1 MAWKKILFSGSSG
14 ELSSLAVDG
23 NITGVFQGALS
34 SSAQIADDISGS
46 ISAAAIVNLG
56 AGILSG
62 SQHEGMNLSGSFSG
76 SYIGNGS
83 GLTNLDVAQVATIKN
98 DFTNQTSVNV
108 DHNFDSRNVN
118 IAVYNDSNVQILP
131 ASVTLSTVNRAVV
144 TFDSSTSGYIV
155 ASKGGH
161 IVSGSVSADN
171 ISGLDTKLV
180 NLGFASTGSNTF
192 TADQN
197 FGGHL
202 LPSVDETYDLGSPSK
217 KWRDLHLSG
226 SSIFLGDAKLSV
238 QGGTLQVL
246 ESGSD
251 DIAASNLSGSFTGS
265 FTGDGSALTGV
276 VAAGTISSSAQI
288 ADEISGSGDVR
299 FEALNAVTSSYAT
312 KLGLGIIS
320 ASVLSSP
327 SQGTVRLATN
337 GVNTDVDTGLQ
348 AGDSPTFTNLTL
360 TGDLEVQGTTT
371 TIDSTTLDIGDNII
385 ALNGT
390 GAVLG
395 GLHVNDANGPASGS
409 LLWDGTN
416 NKWIAGASGSEVTVA
431 LLEGQGLVSGSASQ
445 VRTFLNVE
453 DGADVTDTSNVT
465 SAGALMDSEV
475 ASLALIKELTAA
487 QISGSGNIRFEAL
500 NTKTG
505 SLQSEIDALEAVN
518 FSAGTGLTGGGTLA
532 SNRTFNVVSAN
543 NGIVANADN
552 IELATASSTFTDGVK
567 AKLSAEGVISSSA
580 QIDGDFLNTTGDDV
594 LSGSA
599 QIAVEISGSFV
610 SASNALQG
618 QIDSITTSFTLSA
631 DSGTNDTF
639 NSGETLTFTGDN
651 SITTTVSNN
660 EITISI
666 ANDVVSGSAQLA
678 ADISGSGNVR
688 FEALNAAT
696 SSYATKLGL
705 GIVSASVLSS
715 PSQGTARLAING
727 VNTDVDLGLQAG
739 DSPAF
744 TNLTVNG
751 DLTVTGNT
759 FEAQVTNLNV
769 EDRMILLNS
778 GSTSGDVGII
788 FGGSDPAGDGT
799 NNANTG
805 SGIFWDSP
813 TNVFGFAQ
821 DVITSAVSASVQ
833 SKIGNIETSNSNPS
847 ATPVFQGT
855 GTTHVNESDESIWI
869 YS

>member
-83 GLTNLDVAQVATIKN
+83 GLTNLDVSQVATIKN

-131 ASVTLSTVNRAVV
+131 ASVTLSTVNRAIV

-155 ASKGGH
+155 VSKGGH

-192 TADQN
+192 TGN
-197 FGGHL
+197 NIFTT
-202 LPSVDETYDLGSPSK
+202 V
-217 KWRDLHLSG
+217 SG
-226 SSIFLGDAKLSV
+226 SGF
-238 QGGTLQVL
+238 
-246 ESGSD
+246 
-251 DIAASNLSGSFTGS
+251 SGSFQ
-265 FTGDGSALTGV
+265 GDGSGLTGV
-276 VAAGTISSSAQI
+276 TADGTLSSSAQI
-288 ADEISGSGDVR
+288 ADEISGSGNVR
-299 FEALNAVTSSYAT
+299 FEALNAATSSYAT

-390 GAVLG
+390 GAALG

-409 LLWDGTN
+409 ILWDGTN

-453 DGADVTDTSNVT
+453 DGADVTDATNVT
-465 SAGALMDSEV
+465 AAGALMDSEV
-475 ASLALIKELTAA
+475 ASLALIKALTAA
-487 QISGSGNIRFEAL
+487 QISGSGNVRFEAL
-500 NTKTG
+500 NAATSSYALGAT
-505 SLQSEIDALEAVN
+505 SLT
-518 FSAGTGLTGGGTLA
+518 AGNGLTGGGDLSTG
-532 SNRTFNVVSAN
+532 RTFNVASAN

>member
-46 ISAAAIVNLG
+46 ISAAAIVSLG

-83 GLTNLDVAQVATIKN
+83 GLTNLDVAQVASIKN
-98 DFTNQTSVNV
+98 DFTSQTSVNV

-118 IAVYNDSNVQILP
+118 VAVYNDSNVQILP

-155 ASKGGH
+155 VSKGGH

-180 NLGFASTGSNTF
+180 SLGFASTGSNTF
-192 TADQN
+192 TGN
-197 FGGHL
+197 NIFTT
-202 LPSVDETYDLGSPSK
+202 V
-217 KWRDLHLSG
+217 SG
-226 SSIFLGDAKLSV
+226 SGF
-238 QGGTLQVL
+238 
-246 ESGSD
+246 
-251 DIAASNLSGSFTGS
+251 SGSFQ
-265 FTGDGSALTGV
+265 GDGSGLTGV
-276 VAAGTISSSAQI
+276 TADGTLSSSAQI
-288 ADEISGSGDVR
+288 ADEISGSFVSASN
-299 FEALNAVTSSYAT
+299 ALGSRIDSISTDFDDITNKPT
-312 KLGLGIIS
+312 LIS

-453 DGADVTDTSNVT
+453 DGADVTDATNVT
-465 SAGALMDSEV
+465 AAGALMDSEV
-475 ASLALIKELTAA
+475 ASLALIKALTAA
-487 QISGSGNIRFEAL
+487 QISGSGDVRFEAL
-500 NTKTG
+500 NAATSSYALGAT
-505 SLQSEIDALEAVN
+505 SLT
-518 FSAGTGLTGGGTLA
+518 AGTGLTGGGDLSTG
-532 SNRTFNVVSAN
+532 RTFNVVSAN

-678 ADISGSGNVR
+678 ADISGS
-688 FEALNAAT
+688 LSNAAI
-696 SSYATKLGL
+696 AALG
-705 GIVSASVLSS
+705 GNYVSASVLSS

-727 VNTDVDLGLQAG
+727 VNTDVDLGLQTG
-739 DSPAF
+739 DSPSF

-769 EDRMILLNS
+769 ADRMILLNS

-813 TNVFGFAQ
+813 SNVFGFAQ
-821 DVITSAVSASVQ
+821 DVMTSALSASVQ

>member
-118 IAVYNDSNVQILP
+118 VAVYNDSNVQILP

-155 ASKGGH
+155 VSKGGH
-161 IVSGSVSADN
+161 LVSGSISADN

-192 TADQN
+192 TGN
-197 FGGHL
+197 NIFTT
-202 LPSVDETYDLGSPSK
+202 V
-217 KWRDLHLSG
+217 SG
-226 SSIFLGDAKLSV
+226 SGF
-238 QGGTLQVL
+238 
-246 ESGSD
+246 
-251 DIAASNLSGSFTGS
+251 SGSFQ
-265 FTGDGSALTGV
+265 GDGSGLTGV
-276 VAAGTISSSAQI
+276 TADGTLSSSAQI
-288 ADEISGSGDVR
+288 ADEISGSGNVR
-299 FEALNAVTSSYAT
+299 FEALNAATSSYAT

-390 GAVLG
+390 GAALG

-409 LLWDGTN
+409 ILWDGTN

-453 DGADVTDTSNVT
+453 DGADVTDATNVT
-465 SAGALMDSEV
+465 AAGALMDSEV
-475 ASLALIKELTAA
+475 ASLALIKALTAA
-487 QISGSGNIRFEAL
+487 QISGSGDVRFEAL
-500 NTKTG
+500 NAATSSYALGAT
-505 SLQSEIDALEAVN
+505 SLT
-518 FSAGTGLTGGGTLA
+518 AGNGLTGGGDLSTG
-532 SNRTFNVVSAN
+532 RTFNVASAN

>member
-83 GLTNLDVAQVATIKN
+83 GLTNLDVSQVATIKN

-131 ASVTLSTVNRAVV
+131 ASVTLSTVNRAIV

-155 ASKGGH
+155 VSKGGH

-192 TADQN
+192 TGN
-197 FGGHL
+197 NIFTT
-202 LPSVDETYDLGSPSK
+202 V
-217 KWRDLHLSG
+217 SG
-226 SSIFLGDAKLSV
+226 SGF
-238 QGGTLQVL
+238 
-246 ESGSD
+246 
-251 DIAASNLSGSFTGS
+251 SGSFQ
-265 FTGDGSALTGV
+265 GDGSGLTGV
-276 VAAGTISSSAQI
+276 TADGTLSSSAQI
-288 ADEISGSGDVR
+288 ADEISGSGNVR
-299 FEALNAVTSSYAT
+299 FEALNAATSSYAT

-390 GAVLG
+390 GAALG

-409 LLWDGTN
+409 ILWDGTN

-453 DGADVTDTSNVT
+453 DGADVTDATNVT
-465 SAGALMDSEV
+465 AAGALMDSEV
-475 ASLALIKELTAA
+475 ASLALIKALTAA
-487 QISGSGNIRFEAL
+487 QISGSGDVRFEAL
-500 NTKTG
+500 NAATSSYALGAT
-505 SLQSEIDALEAVN
+505 SLT
-518 FSAGTGLTGGGTLA
+518 AGNGLTGGGDLSTG
-532 SNRTFNVVSAN
+532 RTFNVASAN

-715 PSQGTARLAING
+715 PSQGTARLAINV

>member
-46 ISAAAIVNLG
+46 ISAAAIVSLG

-98 DFTNQTSVNV
+98 DFTSQTSVNV

-118 IAVYNDSNVQILP
+118 VAVYNDSNVQILP

-155 ASKGGH
+155 VSKGGH

-180 NLGFASTGSNTF
+180 SLGFASTGSNTF
-192 TADQN
+192 TGN
-197 FGGHL
+197 NIFTT
-202 LPSVDETYDLGSPSK
+202 V
-217 KWRDLHLSG
+217 SG
-226 SSIFLGDAKLSV
+226 SGF
-238 QGGTLQVL
+238 
-246 ESGSD
+246 
-251 DIAASNLSGSFTGS
+251 SGSFQ
-265 FTGDGSALTGV
+265 GDGSGLTGV
-276 VAAGTISSSAQI
+276 TADGTLSSSAQI
-288 ADEISGSGDVR
+288 ADEISGSFVSASN
-299 FEALNAVTSSYAT
+299 ALGSRIDSISTDFDDITNKPT
-312 KLGLGIIS
+312 LIS

-453 DGADVTDTSNVT
+453 DGADVTDATNVT
-465 SAGALMDSEV
+465 AAGALMDSEV
-475 ASLALIKELTAA
+475 ASLALIKALTAA
-487 QISGSGNIRFEAL
+487 QISGSGDVRFEAL
-500 NTKTG
+500 NAATSSYALGAT
-505 SLQSEIDALEAVN
+505 SLT
-518 FSAGTGLTGGGTLA
+518 AGNGLTGGGDLSTG
-532 SNRTFNVVSAN
+532 RTFNVVSAN

-678 ADISGSGNVR
+678 ADISGS
-688 FEALNAAT
+688 LSNAAI
-696 SSYATKLGL
+696 AALG
-705 GIVSASVLSS
+705 GNYVSASVLSS

-727 VNTDVDLGLQAG
+727 VNTDVDLGLQTG
-739 DSPAF
+739 DSPSF

-769 EDRMILLNS
+769 ADRMILLNS

-813 TNVFGFAQ
+813 SNVFGFAQ
-821 DVITSAVSASVQ
+821 DVMTSALSASVQ

>member
-118 IAVYNDSNVQILP
+118 VAVYNDSNVQILP
-131 ASVTLSTVNRAVV
+131 ASVTLSTVNRAIV

-155 ASKGGH
+155 VSKGGH

-192 TADQN
+192 TGN
-197 FGGHL
+197 NIFTT
-202 LPSVDETYDLGSPSK
+202 V
-217 KWRDLHLSG
+217 SG
-226 SSIFLGDAKLSV
+226 SGF
-238 QGGTLQVL
+238 
-246 ESGSD
+246 
-251 DIAASNLSGSFTGS
+251 SGSFQ
-265 FTGDGSALTGV
+265 GDGSGLTGV
-276 VAAGTISSSAQI
+276 TADGTLSSSAQI
-288 ADEISGSGDVR
+288 ADEISGSGNVR
-299 FEALNAVTSSYAT
+299 FEALNAATSSYAT

-390 GAVLG
+390 GAALG

-409 LLWDGTN
+409 ILWDGTN

-453 DGADVTDTSNVT
+453 DGADVTDATNVT
-465 SAGALMDSEV
+465 AAGALMDSEV
-475 ASLALIKELTAA
+475 ASLALIKALTAA
-487 QISGSGNIRFEAL
+487 QISGSGNVRFEAL
-500 NTKTG
+500 NAATSSYALGAT
-505 SLQSEIDALEAVN
+505 SLT
-518 FSAGTGLTGGGTLA
+518 AGNGLTGGGDLSTG
-532 SNRTFNVVSAN
+532 RTFNVASAN

>member
-83 GLTNLDVAQVATIKN
+83 GLTNLDVSQVATIKN

-131 ASVTLSTVNRAVV
+131 ASVTLSTVNRAIV

-155 ASKGGH
+155 VSKGGH

-192 TADQN
+192 TGN
-197 FGGHL
+197 NIFTT
-202 LPSVDETYDLGSPSK
+202 V
-217 KWRDLHLSG
+217 SG
-226 SSIFLGDAKLSV
+226 SGF
-238 QGGTLQVL
+238 
-246 ESGSD
+246 
-251 DIAASNLSGSFTGS
+251 SGSFQ
-265 FTGDGSALTGV
+265 GDGSGLTGV
-276 VAAGTISSSAQI
+276 TADGTLSSSAQI
-288 ADEISGSGDVR
+288 ADEISGSGNVR
-299 FEALNAVTSSYAT
+299 FEALNAATSSYAT

-390 GAVLG
+390 GAALG

-409 LLWDGTN
+409 ILWDGTN

-453 DGADVTDTSNVT
+453 DGADVTDATNVT
-465 SAGALMDSEV
+465 AAGALMDSEV
-475 ASLALIKELTAA
+475 ASLALIKALTAA
-487 QISGSGNIRFEAL
+487 QISGSGDVRFEAL
-500 NTKTG
+500 NAATSSYALGAT
-505 SLQSEIDALEAVN
+505 SLT
-518 FSAGTGLTGGGTLA
+518 AGNGLTGGGDLSTG
-532 SNRTFNVVSAN
+532 RTFNVASAN

>member
-118 IAVYNDSNVQILP
+118 VAVYNDSNVQILP
-131 ASVTLSTVNRAVV
+131 ASVTLSTVNRAIV

-155 ASKGGH
+155 VSKGGH

-192 TADQN
+192 TGN
-197 FGGHL
+197 NIFTT
-202 LPSVDETYDLGSPSK
+202 V
-217 KWRDLHLSG
+217 SG
-226 SSIFLGDAKLSV
+226 SGF
-238 QGGTLQVL
+238 
-246 ESGSD
+246 
-251 DIAASNLSGSFTGS
+251 SGSFQ
-265 FTGDGSALTGV
+265 GDGSGLTGV
-276 VAAGTISSSAQI
+276 TADGTLSSSAQI
-288 ADEISGSGDVR
+288 ADEISGSGNVR
-299 FEALNAVTSSYAT
+299 FEALNAATSSYAT

-348 AGDSPTFTNLTL
+348 SGDSPTFTNLTL

-390 GAVLG
+390 GAALG

-453 DGADVTDTSNVT
+453 DGADVTDATNVT
-465 SAGALMDSEV
+465 AAGALMDSEV
-475 ASLALIKELTAA
+475 ASLALIKALTAA
-487 QISGSGNIRFEAL
+487 QISGSGNVRFEAL
-500 NTKTG
+500 NAATSSYALGAT
-505 SLQSEIDALEAVN
+505 SLT
-518 FSAGTGLTGGGTLA
+518 AGTGLTGGGDLSTG
-532 SNRTFNVVSAN
+532 RTFNVVSAN

-678 ADISGSGNVR
+678 ADISGS
-688 FEALNAAT
+688 LSNAAI
-696 SSYATKLGL
+696 AALG
-705 GIVSASVLSS
+705 GNYVSASVLSS

-727 VNTDVDLGLQAG
+727 VNTDVDLGLQTG
-739 DSPAF
+739 DSPSF
-744 TNLTVNG
+744 TNLTVNV

-855 GTTHVNESDESIWI
+855 GTTHINESDESIWI

>member
-46 ISAAAIVNLG
+46 ISAAAIVSLG

-118 IAVYNDSNVQILP
+118 VAVYNDSNVQILP
-131 ASVTLSTVNRAVV
+131 ASVTLSTVNRAIV

-155 ASKGGH
+155 VSKGGH

-192 TADQN
+192 TGN
-197 FGGHL
+197 NIFTT
-202 LPSVDETYDLGSPSK
+202 V
-217 KWRDLHLSG
+217 SG
-226 SSIFLGDAKLSV
+226 SGF
-238 QGGTLQVL
+238 
-246 ESGSD
+246 
-251 DIAASNLSGSFTGS
+251 SGSFQ
-265 FTGDGSALTGV
+265 GDGSGLTGV
-276 VAAGTISSSAQI
+276 TADGTLSSSAQI
-288 ADEISGSGDVR
+288 ADEISGSGNVR
-299 FEALNAVTSSYAT
+299 FEALNAATSSYAT

-390 GAVLG
+390 GAALG

-431 LLEGQGLVSGSASQ
+431 LLEGQGLVSGSAAQ
-445 VRTFLNVE
+445 VRTFINVE
-453 DGADVTDTSNVT
+453 DGADVTDATNVT
-465 SAGALMDSEV
+465 AAGALMDSEV
-475 ASLALIKELTAA
+475 ASLALIKALTAA
-487 QISGSGNIRFEAL
+487 QISGSGNVRFEAL
-500 NTKTG
+500 NAATSSYALGAT
-505 SLQSEIDALEAVN
+505 SLT
-518 FSAGTGLTGGGTLA
+518 AGTGLTGGGDL
-532 SNRTFNVVSAN
+532 SSGRTFNVVSAN

-580 QIDGDFLNTTGDDV
+580 QIDGDFLNTTGDAV

-678 ADISGSGNVR
+678 ADISGS
-688 FEALNAAT
+688 LSNAAI
-696 SSYATKLGL
+696 AALG
-705 GIVSASVLSS
+705 GNYVSASVLSS

-727 VNTDVDLGLQAG
+727 VNTDVDLGLQTG
-739 DSPAF
+739 DSPSF

-821 DVITSAVSASVQ
+821 DVMTSAVSASVQ

>member
-118 IAVYNDSNVQILP
+118 VAVYNDSNVQILP
-131 ASVTLSTVNRAVV
+131 ASVTLSTVNRAIV

-155 ASKGGH
+155 VSKGGH

-192 TADQN
+192 TGN
-197 FGGHL
+197 NIFTT
-202 LPSVDETYDLGSPSK
+202 V
-217 KWRDLHLSG
+217 SG
-226 SSIFLGDAKLSV
+226 SGF
-238 QGGTLQVL
+238 
-246 ESGSD
+246 
-251 DIAASNLSGSFTGS
+251 SGSFQ
-265 FTGDGSALTGV
+265 GDGSGLTGV
-276 VAAGTISSSAQI
+276 TADGTLSSSAQI
-288 ADEISGSGDVR
+288 ADEISGSGNVR
-299 FEALNAVTSSYAT
+299 FEALNAATSSYAT

-348 AGDSPTFTNLTL
+348 SGDSPTFTNLTL

-390 GAVLG
+390 GAALG

-431 LLEGQGLVSGSASQ
+431 LLEGQGLVSGSAAQ
-445 VRTFLNVE
+445 VRTFINVE
-453 DGADVTDTSNVT
+453 DGADVTDATNVT
-465 SAGALMDSEV
+465 AAGALMDSEV
-475 ASLALIKELTAA
+475 ASLALIKALTAA
-487 QISGSGNIRFEAL
+487 QISGSGNVRFEAL
-500 NTKTG
+500 NAATSSYALGAT
-505 SLQSEIDALEAVN
+505 SLT
-518 FSAGTGLTGGGTLA
+518 AGTGLTGGGDLSTG
-532 SNRTFNVVSAN
+532 RTFNVVSAN

-847 ATPVFQGT
+847 ATPIFQGT